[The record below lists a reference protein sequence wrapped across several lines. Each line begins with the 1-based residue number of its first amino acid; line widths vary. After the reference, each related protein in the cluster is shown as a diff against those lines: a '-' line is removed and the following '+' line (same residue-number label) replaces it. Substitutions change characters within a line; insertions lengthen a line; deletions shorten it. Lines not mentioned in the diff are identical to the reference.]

1 MFFLLNQ
8 LVQNILYPCEW
19 IDLFSHMRESYP
31 ISIRVMCIL
40 FTCAWI
46 VSYFHVCDYFWDPCS
61 WIISRYIPARE
72 SHPIFISQ
80 IYARVLYI
88 ISMRVNYISCNHARD
103 VSAATRQLRSVVRD
117 RMRWGE
123 GVTRRSVSVHGGN
136 NVTGDFVCGGL
147 IIATQWTLYWAFIG
161 SLWRLK

>member
-1 MFFLLNQ
+1 MVFLLNQ

-19 IDLFSHMRESYP
+19 IELFSHMRDSYP

-40 FTCAWI
+40 FTCAWF
-46 VSYFHVCDYFWDPCS
+46 VSYFHVRDYFWDPCS

-88 ISMRVNYISCNHARD
+88 ISMRVNYISCNHARA
-103 VSAATRQLRSVVRD
+103 VSAAIRQLRSVVRD
-117 RMRWGE
+117 RMRG
-123 GVTRRSVSVHGGN
+123 GGLPVDRSVSTV
-136 NVTGDFVCGGL
+136 VTCHRGFCLWRFDNCHTMNTLLG
-147 IIATQWTLYWAFIG
+147 LYWVFMAA
-161 SLWRLK
+161 

>member
-19 IDLFSHMRESYP
+19 IDLFSHMRELYP
-31 ISIRVMCIL
+31 ISMCVIYFLYPCLWIFHDISPRVNHIL
-40 FTCAWI
+40 YLYPKSMHVYYISYPCAWI
-46 VSYFHVCDYFWDPCS
+46 
-61 WIISRYIPARE
+61 
-72 SHPIFISQ
+72 
-80 IYARVLYI
+80 IYPVILRVLSQRRPDSYGLLFE
-88 ISMRVNYISCNHARD
+88 
-103 VSAATRQLRSVVRD
+103 TGWGGGGLPVVF
-117 RMRWGE
+117 
-123 GVTRRSVSVHGGN
+123 TSVSVHGGN